1 MQYKFVGRNM
11 EVSQKLRNMTEKK
24 LERLSKFFTD
34 DTSLIATF
42 KEEGRDYRV
51 EVTIPVKGS
60 MIRAEVSCEDPYT
73 GLDEVMD
80 KLERQITRYRSRLT
94 DKAKNDKAF
103 RAEYFTA
110 DGSQAEPISKIARV
124 KEIDAPLMDYEE
136 AALQLELTGHD
147 FYLFKEAASG
157 KVAVIYRRREEN
169 AAGATY
175 GVLEVQ

>member
-34 DTSLIATF
+34 DSSLIATF
-42 KEEGRDYRV
+42 KEEGRGYRV

-60 MIRAEVSCEDPYT
+60 SIRAEVSCEDPYT

-80 KLERQITRYRSRLT
+80 KLERQITRYRARLT
-94 DKAKNDKAF
+94 DKAKTDKSL
-103 RAEYFTA
+103 RADFFVAA
-110 DGSQAEPISKIARV
+110 DEPEETSKIARV
-124 KEIDAPLMDYEE
+124 KEVEAPLMDFDE
-136 AALQLELTGHD
+136 AALELELTGHD
-147 FYLFKEAASG
+147 FYIFKEASSA
-157 KVAVIYRRREEN
+157 KVCVIYRRREVN
-169 AAGATY
+169 AGGTTY